1 MSSGMTVKKSTI
13 LVVDD
18 DHRVLAMIQRIMEL
32 EDFRVIRADS
42 GRAALEMF
50 ASEAPDI
57 VLLDITMPGM
67 DGYEVLRRIRE
78 FSQVP
83 VVMVTAK
90 NEVEE
95 RVQGLDVGADDY
107 ITKPFSVQELTARV
121 RAVLRRSTLWD
132 ERLEPDFRCDEL
144 AIDFTQCRATLA
156 GQEVSL
162 TATEYKLLTYLARNA
177 GRLLTPDQILEKVWG
192 SEYVGESH
200 LLQVNIA
207 RLRTKLKDDARNP
220 KYIATRPTIG
230 YMMMKN
236 P

>member
-1 MSSGMTVKKSTI
+1 
-13 LVVDD
+13 
-18 DHRVLAMIQRIMEL
+18 
-32 EDFRVIRADS
+32 
-42 GRAALEMF
+42 
-50 ASEAPDI
+50 
-57 VLLDITMPGM
+57 
-67 DGYEVLRRIRE
+67 
-78 FSQVP
+78 
-83 VVMVTAK
+83 MVTAK
-90 NEVEE
+90 DEVEE

-107 ITKPFSVQELTARV
+107 ITKPLSAQELTARV
-121 RAVLRRSTLWD
+121 RAVLHRSTLWD
-132 ERLEPDFRCDEL
+132 ERPEWDFRCDEL
-144 AIDFTQCRATLA
+144 TIDFTQRRVTLA

-162 TATEYKLLTYLARNA
+162 TATEYKLISYLARNA